1 MLPQRLAALLWRDD
15 GIGDDA
21 MICSHRRCRAL
32 MTEDREFTAQMAL
45 YNFPQR
51 RYVCAAGHTAYTGL
65 ETIRPVARDF
75 VITSRPAATTEKHC
89 QQCGETFIGI
99 TRQKYCGPA
108 CTRAAD
114 AARTRCRNVAKKSRL
129 SPAALKAA
137 RAVPGSWQKTR
148 VPVPYASRPK
158 NLDQAW
164 V

>member
-1 MLPQRLAALLWRDD
+1 
-15 GIGDDA
+15 
-21 MICSHRRCRAL
+21 MICSYRSCRAL
-32 MTEDREFTAQMAL
+32 MAEDREFTAQMAL
-45 YNFPQR
+45 YNLPQR
-51 RYVCAAGHTAYTGL
+51 RYVCTAGHTVYIGL
-65 ETIRPVARDF
+65 EGISIVPRDF
-75 VITSRPAATTEKHC
+75 VIASRSAATTEKHC
-89 QQCGETFIGI
+89 QQCGEAFVGI

-137 RAVPGSWQKTR
+137 RAVPGSWQKAR
-148 VPVPYASRPK
+148 MPVPYATRPK